1 MSSKSVR
8 NPGRPRD
15 SLALRLTAWYSVASL
30 ALVFA
35 VTTVLYWGLATTLDQ
50 EARRFIDEKL
60 HIVDRNLQG
69 PGYARLKEEVEWE
82 WGSNPNSR
90 IFVRVLSGSAD
101 SDIESPGMKERGL
114 PQDAFPPP
122 SPIEDGRGAMGTIRA
137 SQATYKATSIRTGA
151 RLRNAEPVVVQIAL
165 DWTPSEKLLAGYRRL
180 AGIVFGT
187 TIVLCVAIGRWI
199 ATRGLDPLKRVS
211 AAIARI
217 RSTTLHEH
225 VDSSRL
231 PLELSSLAVSFNDML
246 DRLQEAFERLSRFSA
261 DIAHELRTPINNVR
275 GEIEVTL
282 QRVRVPE
289 DYQETLGSCLEECD
303 RLSLLIDDLLFI
315 ARSDSAE
322 ARIQRAPVDVGAEL
336 ARVVEFYEAAAI
348 DRGVAL
354 SLRCGELPVA
364 AVDRILFQRAVSN
377 LVENALAH
385 TERDGSV
392 TIVANGTGHGLQ
404 VEVSDTG
411 CGIAP
416 EHRPR
421 VFDRL
426 YRVDASRAAS
436 SGGAGLGLAIVKT
449 IARLHGGNVDLQ
461 SEVGRGTIVTIT
473 FPPLVDAPATRHSV
487 DAATTPAT

>member
-122 SPIEDGRGAMGTIRA
+122 SPIEDGRGAMGAIRA

-151 RLRNAEPVVVQIAL
+151 RLRNAEPIVVQIAL

-180 AGIVFGT
+180 AGIVCGI

-199 ATRGLDPLKRVS
+199 ARRGLDPLQRVS
-211 AAIARI
+211 ASIARI

-282 QRVRVPE
+282 QR
-289 DYQETLGSCLEECD
+289 
-303 RLSLLIDDLLFI
+303 
-315 ARSDSAE
+315 
-322 ARIQRAPVDVGAEL
+322 
-336 ARVVEFYEAAAI
+336 
-348 DRGVAL
+348 
-354 SLRCGELPVA
+354 
-364 AVDRILFQRAVSN
+364 
-377 LVENALAH
+377 
-385 TERDGSV
+385 
-392 TIVANGTGHGLQ
+392 
-404 VEVSDTG
+404 
-411 CGIAP
+411 
-416 EHRPR
+416 
-421 VFDRL
+421 
-426 YRVDASRAAS
+426 SRAR
-436 SGGAGLGLAIVKT
+436 GL
-449 IARLHGGNVDLQ
+449 
-461 SEVGRGTIVTIT
+461 
-473 FPPLVDAPATRHSV
+473 P
-487 DAATTPAT
+487 

>member
-1 MSSKSVR
+1 MR
-8 NPGRPRD
+8 
-15 SLALRLTAWYSVASL
+15 
-30 ALVFA
+30 
-35 VTTVLYWGLATTLDQ
+35 
-50 EARRFIDEKL
+50 
-60 HIVDRNLQG
+60 
-69 PGYARLKEEVEWE
+69 
-82 WGSNPNSR
+82 SR
-90 IFVRVLSGSAD
+90 
-101 SDIESPGMKERGL
+101 
-114 PQDAFPPP
+114 
-122 SPIEDGRGAMGTIRA
+122 
-137 SQATYKATSIRTGA
+137 
-151 RLRNAEPVVVQIAL
+151 
-165 DWTPSEKLLAGYRRL
+165 
-180 AGIVFGT
+180 
-187 TIVLCVAIGRWI
+187 
-199 ATRGLDPLKRVS
+199 
-211 AAIARI
+211 
-217 RSTTLHEH
+217 
-225 VDSSRL
+225 
-231 PLELSSLAVSFNDML
+231 
-246 DRLQEAFERLSRFSA
+246 SRFS
-261 DIAHELRTPINNVR
+261 VR
-275 GEIEVTL
+275 A
-282 QRVRVPE
+282 PE
-289 DYQETLGSCLEECD
+289 DYHETLGSCLEECD

-322 ARIQRAPVDVGAEL
+322 ARIQPTPVDVGAEL

-392 TIVANGTGHGLQ
+392 TLLARGTDHGLQ

-416 EHRPR
+416 EHLPR

-449 IARLHGGNVDLQ
+449 IARLHGGIVDLQ